1 MTDAPRPSYQ
11 RSARNYL
18 LDKPFQLKYTGMLIG
33 IAVVMS
39 AALGGLLWYSSRLI
53 VEQSE
58 KTVELGN
65 ETVEQSRET
74 LKQGREAVVQGA
86 DTVEQSKK
94 TVARGQEVIEEARK
108 VSEVVTMQIDNCYG
122 DNPVLKETFKKG
134 ADEDET
140 KRKKE
145 QEALE
150 AESQSLAVKAEG
162 YKARA
167 EALEKRN
174 AALESRTA
182 DLKKQK
188 EEIGRGQRNMF
199 IGLVTALTLLVL
211 GIGVAGIIFT
221 HKIAGPIFKMKRLM
235 REVGEGKLVIKEK
248 LRKGD
253 ELHHFFET
261 FEKMVEKMRT
271 NQRAEIKRLEAIL
284 ENFGSAGDF
293 RTDASGAEQARKD
306 LETLIADMK
315 DHIDEG
321 PASQAAKRAK
331 SGGKGKA

>member
-18 LDKPFQLKYTGMLIG
+18 LDKPFQLKYTGMLVG

-58 KTVELGN
+58 KTVDLGN
-65 ETVEQSRET
+65 ETVAQSRET
-74 LKQGREAVVQGA
+74 VEQGREAVRQGA
-86 DTVEQSKK
+86 ETVEQSKK
-94 TVARGQEVIEEARK
+94 TVERGKQVIEEARK

-134 ADEDET
+134 ADEDES
-140 KRKKE
+140 KRQKE
-145 QEALE
+145 QAALE
-150 AESQSLAVKAEG
+150 TDAKSLAEKAEG

-167 EALEKRN
+167 DELEKRN
-174 AALESRTA
+174 ATLEAKTA

-199 IGLVTALTLLVL
+199 IGLITALTLLVVA
-211 GIGVAGIIFT
+211 IGVAGIIFT

-235 REVGEGKLVIKEK
+235 RQVGEGKLVVREK

-261 FEKMVEKMRT
+261 FEGMVENMRK
-271 NQRAEIKRLEAIL
+271 NQRAEIGRLEAVR
-284 ENFGSAGDF
+284 ENFAS
-293 RTDASGAEQARKD
+293 DASGAEQARRD

-321 PASQAAKRAK
+321 ASAKASKPK
-331 SGGKGKA
+331 SAGKARG